1 MNQSTDTSATKVR
14 YESTPNPSTYK
25 FIFPQDITGI
35 AKDIVTQSREFSSP
49 QEAEVSPL
57 ASKIFGFPWT
67 SKVFIGKDFISIT
80 KQDWVDWT
88 VLAEPL
94 NGLIQEHF
102 DRGEKIIHDFDPN
115 INTAE
120 SETDPVILQLKQII
134 KNEIQPVV
142 ALDGGEVVFH
152 SYKDFV
158 LFIQM
163 KGSCAGCPSSTATL
177 KDGIEVRIKELVP
190 EVKEVVSLEPV
201 GS

>member
-1 MNQSTDTSATKVR
+1 MTTTTNAETYKVR

-25 FIFPQDITGI
+25 FVFPQEL
-35 AKDIVTQSREFSSP
+35 VSESREFSNP
-49 QEAEVSPL
+49 QEAELSPL

-67 SKVFIGKDFISIT
+67 SKVFIGKDFVSIT
-80 KQDWVDWT
+80 KQDWVDWS

-94 NGLIQEHF
+94 NGLIQEHL
-102 DRGEKIIHDFDPN
+102 DKGEKIIYDFDPN
-115 INTAE
+115 AQLEEN
-120 SETDPVILQLKQII
+120 ETDPVIRQLKQII
-134 KNEIQPVV
+134 KNDIQPVV

-152 SYKDFV
+152 SYTDNI

-190 EVKEVVSLEPV
+190 EVKEVRSLTL
-201 GS
+201 